1 MINQANAMKMALQT
15 WRGYS
20 AYEIA
25 VENGFE
31 GTQQQWLQSLRGSD
45 GQTTSVNG
53 VEQFEGNID
62 LTGADVP
69 VGPAD
74 GRKLSEI
81 AQTLDA
87 LTAVIKLTSDGID
100 LGGKYIDNGLFR

>member
-1 MINQANAMKMALQT
+1 MTNQANAMKMALQT

-25 VENGFE
+25 VQNGFE
-31 GTQQQWLQSLRGSD
+31 GTQQQWLQSLHGTN

-62 LTGADVP
+62 LTGADIRVSP
-69 VGPAD
+69 SDV
-74 GRKLSEI
+74 RKLSEI
-81 AQTLDA
+81 AAKLDTMMDMIR
-87 LTAVIKLTSDGID
+87 LTQDSVD
-100 LGGKYIDNGLFR
+100 LGGRYVDNGVFR